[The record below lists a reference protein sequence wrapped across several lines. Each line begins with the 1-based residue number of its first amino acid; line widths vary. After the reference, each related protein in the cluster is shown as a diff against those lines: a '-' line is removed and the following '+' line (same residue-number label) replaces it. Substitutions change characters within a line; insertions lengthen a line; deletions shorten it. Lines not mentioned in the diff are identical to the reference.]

1 MSHTYDTMQ
10 EPHFTKEQVAVAQ
23 RIKAL
28 LMFAD
33 GANGRRPDEDIHN
46 KVIAY
51 VFNNMERRYVVQAI
65 IERGITDYDEVLAAV
80 AEADLHHASLHNGM
94 L

>member
-10 EPHFTKEQVAVAQ
+10 EPHFTKEQVSTAQ
-23 RIKAL
+23 HVKAL

-33 GANGRRPDEDIHN
+33 GSNFRRPDEENHN

-51 VFNNMERRYVVQAI
+51 VFNNMERRHLVLSLI
-65 IERGITDYDEVLAAV
+65 GRGITDYDEMLTAV
-80 AEADLHHASLHNGM
+80 TEADMHPVALHNGM